1 MMNTFHLMNKG
12 DELMDT
18 IYVLD
23 TSVLIH
29 DPDALEK
36 FGDNQI
42 IIPITVIEELDGLRK
57 GRGWISFSAR
67 EALRRIDNFIGNGTN
82 TSEGMRQNG
91 HHINIVT
98 VNGYDR
104 TISPDD
110 RIIKSALLQAQNSE
124 SMPVILVSKDTA
136 VRIKAEAYGIEAQD
150 YRSDQTELFT
160 RYGRI
165 LENHDYTN
173 GIESVRYQISGDR
186 IFRLWG
192 LDKQMLIRRQRSIA
206 GISPRNTGQ
215 ECAIDA
221 LLSEALSVVALTGQ
235 AGSGKTLLALAAGIY
250 LFEKKRHE
258 QIMVSRPVIPMG
270 NDLGFLPGEIA
281 DKMKPWMQPIFDN
294 LEVIVNTP
302 SERKDDTNV
311 SKYRSL
317 DYLIESDIVHVE
329 PLTYIRG
336 RSLPNKF
343 LIVDEAQN
351 LRPLDVKT
359 ILTRAGEG
367 TKVVITGDLEQIDTP
382 YLDAYSNG
390 LAYLISRFIN
400 EEFFCYLNLRKSARS
415 ALAERAAELL

>member
-1 MMNTFHLMNKG
+1 MEK
-12 DELMDT
+12 

-36 FGDNQI
+36 FEDNQI
-42 IIPITVIEELDGLRK
+42 IMPVTVIEELDGLRK

-67 EALRRIDNFIGNGTN
+67 EALRKIDDRIGDGNKSYDG
-82 TSEGMRQNG
+82 EKQNG
-91 HHINIVT
+91 NHFTIVT
-98 VNGYDR
+98 ENGNAKAL
-104 TISPDD
+104 SPDD
-110 RIIKSALLQAQNSE
+110 RIIRAALLQREQAGNI
-124 SMPVILVSKDTA
+124 PVILVSKDTA
-136 VRIKAEAYGIEAQD
+136 VRIKAEAHGIEAQD
-150 YRSDQTELFT
+150 YRNDQTELFA
-160 RYGRI
+160 RYGR
-165 LENHDYTN
+165 LLDTDNYTN
-173 GIESVRYQISGDR
+173 GIQSVRYQLWGDR
-186 IFRLWG
+186 IFRVWG
-192 LDKQMLIRRQRSIA
+192 HDKQMPIKRQRSLA
-206 GISPRNTGQ
+206 GISPRNREQ

-221 LLSEALSVVALTGQ
+221 LLADDISVVGLTGQ
-235 AGSGKTLLALAAGIY
+235 AGSGKTLLALAAGIHLY
-250 LFEKKRHE
+250 EKRRHE
-258 QIMVSRPVIPMG
+258 QIMVSRPVVPMG
-270 NDLGFLPGEIA
+270 NDLGFLPGEIE
-281 DKMKPWMQPIFDN
+281 DKMRPWMQPIFDN
-294 LEVIVNTP
+294 LEVIIKTP

-317 DYLIESDIVHVE
+317 DYLIDSDIVHIE

-351 LRPLDVKT
+351 LRPLDIKT

-367 TKVVITGDLEQIDTP
+367 TKVVITGDLDQIDTP

-415 ALAERAAELL
+415 ALAERSAELL

>member
-1 MMNTFHLMNKG
+1 MEKIF
-12 DELMDT
+12 
-18 IYVLD
+18 VLD

-36 FGDNQI
+36 FEDNRI
-42 IIPITVIEELDGLRK
+42 IMPMTVIEELDGLRK
-57 GRGWISFSAR
+57 DRGWLSFSAR
-67 EALRRIDNFIGNGTN
+67 EALRKIDDRIGNGHQPYGGRGRYRNHFT
-82 TSEGMRQNG
+82 
-91 HHINIVT
+91 IVT
-98 VNGYDR
+98 ENGNSK
-104 TISPDD
+104 TLSPDD
-110 RIIKSALLQAQNSE
+110 RIIRVAQLQREQSE
-124 SMPVILVSKDTA
+124 NVPVILVSKDTA

-160 RYGRI
+160 RYGRV
-165 LENHDYTN
+165 LASQDYAN
-173 GIESVRYQISGDR
+173 GIESIRYQMSGDR

-192 LDKQMLIRRQRSIA
+192 CNKQMPIKRQRALA
-206 GISPRNTGQ
+206 GISPRNTEQ

-221 LLSEALSVVALTGQ
+221 LSADGVSVVALTGQ
-235 AGSGKTLLALAAGIY
+235 AGSGKTLLALAAGLH
-250 LFEKKRHE
+250 LFEKRRYE
-258 QIMVSRPVIPMG
+258 QIMVSRPVVPMG
-270 NDLGFLPGEIA
+270 NDLGFLPGEIE

-294 LEVIVNTP
+294 LEVIVKTP

-336 RSLPNKF
+336 RSLPNKY

-351 LRPLDVKT
+351 LRPLDIKT

-367 TKVVITGDLEQIDTP
+367 TKVVITGDLDQIDTP

-415 ALAERAAELL
+415 VLAERAAELL